1 MGCVHPR
8 TSWTFAA
15 LVAWTGFVW
24 IGRIRN
30 ALTDPALEGWELAS
44 PLLLSLSFVLP
55 AVVLGASWLVGT
67 RRGSGPSRPLLVAV
81 VAFCCWTIGVWV
93 LRGADIAF
101 AGDHEAAFVAVHT
114 VLALVSIALASIV
127 LARTVTAAVGQVS
140 HTRSGTSA
148 TS

>member
-30 ALTDPALEGWELAS
+30 ALTDP
-44 PLLLSLSFVLP
+44 
-55 AVVLGASWLVGT
+55 VVLGAWWLVGT

-81 VAFCCWTIGVWV
+81 GAFCGWTIGVWV

-114 VLALVSIALASIV
+114 VLALVSIALASMV